1 MKNAVHNN
9 TSLRIFLVDDSPLI
23 RERIEA
29 MIGTIAGAEVVGHAE
44 SADDAI
50 RGIFATQPDAVVLDL
65 ILTRGTG
72 LDVLRAVRA
81 AAPDIDVYLLTNHAA
96 EPYRRAAE
104 RLGAS
109 GFFDKTTE
117 FRSVRQALAESGS
130 RYS

>member
-50 RGIFATQPDAVVLDL
+50 RGIFATQPDAVVLD
-65 ILTRGTG
+65 LTRGTG

>member
-1 MKNAVHNN
+1 MTPATHAKP
-9 TSLRIFLVDDSPLI
+9 LRIFVVDDSPLV

-29 MIGTIAGAEVVGHAE
+29 MIGSIAGTEIVGHAE

-81 AAPDIDVYLLTNHAA
+81 SALDIDVYLLTNLAA
-96 EPYRRAAE
+96 EPYRRAAV
-104 RLGAS
+104 RLGAR

-117 FRSVRQALAESGS
+117 FSSVRQALAQTGS

>member
-1 MKNAVHNN
+1 MEMLMHAKP
-9 TSLRIFLVDDSPLI
+9 LRVFVVDDSPLI
-23 RERIEA
+23 RDRIDGL
-29 MIGTIAGAEVVGHAE
+29 IGSIAGAEVVGHAE

-65 ILTRGTG
+65 ILACGTG

-81 AAPDIDVYLLTNHAA
+81 TAPDIDVYLLTNHTA

-104 RLGAS
+104 RLGAR

-117 FRSVRQALAESGS
+117 FRSVRQALAGTGS
-130 RYS
+130 RHS